1 MHKTLIGFL
10 LLAAVGCGGSN
21 DSEMIVG
28 TWFASAPPNWASDV
42 NSMDTTVIIDF
53 TSDGQYSTSK
63 VQQASTTVTNIQAEK
78 GTYMVTGS
86 TLTTVPQEWTCP
98 FDDPSYMVAISFV
111 GGDLELSTSS
121 GTISLQK
128 TTVRVD
134 QGSYPT
140 YGCFYSTGFMPEPY
154 GPAS

>member
-10 LLAAVGCGGSN
+10 LLAAIGCGGSN

-28 TWFASAPPNWASDV
+28 TWFASAAPNWASDA
-42 NSMDTTVIIDF
+42 NSTGTTVIIDF
-53 TSDGQYSTSK
+53 TSDGKYSASK
-63 VQQASTTVTNIQAEK
+63 VLQASTTVTDIQSET
-78 GTYMVTGS
+78 GSYTLTGS
-86 TLTTVPQEWTCP
+86 TLTTVPGQWTCP
-98 FDDPSYMVAISFV
+98 YDDPPYTVSIAFV
-111 GGDLELSTSS
+111 GGDLELSTST

-134 QGSYPT
+134 QGLYPT
-140 YGCFYSTGFMPEPY
+140 YGCFYSTGFTPEPL